1 MMKQHQPIRMLAAAA
16 AAFLCLGGA
25 ACKRA
30 DHEQN
35 APGSGPAGQ
44 AGQALDDSGITAKVK
59 AELAADK
66 EVSGLQITV
75 DTEHG
80 KVTLSGSVPAAQ
92 IARAEQIARGVQGVR
107 EVDNQLKAAAGPSS

>member
-35 APGSGPAGQ
+35 APGSGP